1 MKKNLIIAPH
11 ADDETLGCGGTILK
25 LKKRKESVNC
35 IILSN
40 YNKINNKKL
49 YNQRLKE
56 LSKIKKHYKFDSFY
70 LGEFTANTLDN
81 NNKTKIISLLK
92 IISNIKPKRIF
103 VPYYNDAHSDHKT
116 VLIVVSLF
124 KSFDTLLLKRFMYMR
139 PFLRR
144 ILIIILTN
152 SNQIHG

>member
-1 MKKNLIIAPH
+1 M
-11 ADDETLGCGGTILK
+11 
-25 LKKRKESVNC
+25 
-35 IILSN
+35 
-40 YNKINNKKL
+40 

-92 IISNIKPKRIF
+92 KIISNIKPKEFLYHIIMM
-103 VPYYNDAHSDHKT
+103 HILIIKQS
-116 VLIVVSLF
+116 LIVVSLF
-124 KSFDTLLLKRFMYMR
+124 LKAFDTLLLKRFMYMR
-139 PFLRR
+139 QFLRR
-144 ILIIILTN
+144 ILIINLTN

>member
-1 MKKNLIIAPH
+1 M
-11 ADDETLGCGGTILK
+11 
-25 LKKRKESVNC
+25 
-35 IILSN
+35 
-40 YNKINNKKL
+40 

-92 IISNIKPKRIF
+92 KIISNIKPKRIF

-116 VLIVVSLF
+116 VFDCCKPFL
-124 KSFDTLLLKRFMYMR
+124 KAFDTLLLKRFMYMR
-139 PFLRR
+139 QFLRR
-144 ILIIILTN
+144 ILIINLTN